1 MAAPPQAPVPP
12 TAAAPDPTPNVPK
25 LNPERRAQIVKMF
38 GRAKQVLATGNLDYA
53 IELFI
58 DCAKADPANLGFRQ
72 ELRKTEKKK
81 YGDNKKGKKY
91 AGLSTWML
99 SIKLRIASVR
109 KKYLLVLDLAE
120 DIFQHNPWNIRASI
134 LQAHAF
140 QELGLIDLAIF
151 TLDQVR
157 SAAPEYHRINRPM
170 ARLFEQ
176 KGQYTQAIQLWR
188 LVAKK
193 CPKDLEASKKAVNLA
208 ASETISR
215 GGYDDAAAGKGPSPI
230 KKEKSASRAVAEGE
244 TASESQAMDRIAKD
258 ENMLLKRIADQPA
271 NPLSYLQL
279 GQLYRRNDMSDRA
292 RDIFQKGLAAVG
304 QHFEIGLELS
314 DLAIDPFRKDLA
326 ITEEKLREDPGNA
339 DLKSKRDAQAKEINT
354 RELVFWRTKS
364 DRFPTDTT
372 ARFEM
377 SVRLYQAGQP
387 EAAIQEFQKLRTDP
401 KHRVRVLIYL
411 GLCFIARNN
420 WRLAQKNFED
430 GLQQMTIAE
439 EHFRKDV
446 MYHLACG
453 YSQNGELQK
462 AIDLGSELA
471 NIDYTF
477 KDIGPKIEQWQ
488 AKKDKPK
495 DPPPP
500 PKKR

>member
-1 MAAPPQAPVPP
+1 MAVATAAPASEDKDKAPE
-12 TAAAPDPTPNVPK
+12 VPK
-25 LNPERRAQIVKMF
+25 LTPEARANVVKLF
-38 GRAKQVLATGNLDYA
+38 GRAKQVGATGNLDYT
-53 IELFI
+53 IELLI
-58 DCAKADPANLGFRQ
+58 DCCKRDPANLGFRQ
-72 ELRKTEKKK
+72 ELRKIEKKK
-81 YGDNKKGKKY
+81 YNDNKKGKPL
-91 AGLSTWML
+91 APLTTL
-99 SIKLRIASVR
+99 FTAIKLKTANAR
-109 KKYLLVLDLAE
+109 KKYLAVIDMAE
-120 DIFQHNPWNIRASI
+120 DVFQQNPWHIGASI
-134 LQAHAF
+134 SQSWAF
-140 QELGLIDLAIF
+140 QQLGLIDLALW
-151 TLDQVR
+151 TLDQAR

-176 KGQYTQAIQLWR
+176 KGQYNQAIQLWR
-188 LVAKK
+188 NVAKK

-208 ASETISR
+208 ASATISE
-215 GGYDDAAAGKGPSPI
+215 GGYDQAASGKGPSPI
-230 KKEKSASRAVAEGE
+230 KKEKIESQRAVVEGE
-244 TASESQAMDRIAKD
+244 TASEGLALERIAKD

-304 QHFEIGLELS
+304 QHFEIGLEIS

-326 ITEEKLREDPGNA
+326 ITEEKLRDDPNNA
-339 DLKSKRDAQAKEINT
+339 DLKSKRDAQAKEINS

-364 DRFPTDTT
+364 DRFPTDTS

-430 GLQQMTIAE
+430 GLAQMTSTE
-439 EHFRKDV
+439 EHFRKDI
-446 MYHLACG
+446 MYHLAVG

-488 AKKDKPK
+488 AKKDAPK
-495 DPPPP
+495 APPPP